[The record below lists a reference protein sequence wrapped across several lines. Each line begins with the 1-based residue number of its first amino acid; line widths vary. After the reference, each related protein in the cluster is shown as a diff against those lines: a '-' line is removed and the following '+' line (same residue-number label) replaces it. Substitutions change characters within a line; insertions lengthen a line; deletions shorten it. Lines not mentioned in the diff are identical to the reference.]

1 MSYNLYV
8 KHRHAIMGT
17 VSVSDMGK
25 SPTRLPACPI
35 HVSEEIKKLC
45 GLDRTWPGHDSN
57 TGVQKIKNKKIDL
70 LTHGT
75 ISIAYLMFSPFYSSV
90 FKP

>member
-1 MSYNLYV
+1 M
-8 KHRHAIMGT
+8 KHGHTITGT

-35 HVSEEIKKLC
+35 HVSEEIEKLC
-45 GLDRTWPGHDSN
+45 GSDRTWPGHDCN
-57 TGVQKIKNKKIDL
+57 MGMQKIKNKKIDL

-75 ISIAYLMFSPFYSSV
+75 ISIAYLEIGRAHV
-90 FKP
+90 